1 MFSVSS
7 LIENRVNLSYYH
19 PRLLSS
25 LVLIDPVI
33 HDPGSS
39 APADDRASSSGAQK
53 STFRRD
59 RWSSR
64 AEAKASFL
72 KSKFY
77 QVWDPR
83 VLDLLVT
90 HGLRKLPTA
99 IYPQDSDASDYSEAD
114 DAPVTLTTTKHQEV
128 FTFLRPKFEGVDARG
143 MRVPNRQTH
152 PDLDLHAQDTDP
164 FYRSE
169 PPRTFYNLEH
179 LRPSILYIFGGQSPL
194 SQPDWRKAKMERT
207 GTGVGGSG
215 GADEGKVKGKVFE
228 DVGHLLPMEIPEECA
243 DASAEFLENDL
254 EQWREEKEAWKK
266 AWESKSK
273 LERSTVSEEWKRNI
287 GGDPRAKSSQKL

>member
-1 MFSVSS
+1 MGYS
-7 LIENRVNLSYYH
+7 VNLSYYH

-39 APADDRASSSGAQK
+39 FPGDDRASSSGTQK

-59 RWSSR
+59 KWPSR

-83 VLDLLVT
+83 VLDLLVRYS
-90 HGLRKLPTA
+90 LRELPTA
-99 IYPQDSDASDYSEAD
+99 LYPKDSDDSGTAD
-114 DAPVTLTTTKHQEV
+114 DSELHDGPVTLTTSKHQEV

-143 MRVPNRQTH
+143 NKMPNRQTH
-152 PDLDLHAQDTDP
+152 PDLDLDLDAGHQYH
-164 FYRSE
+164 FYRAE
-169 PPRTFYNLEH
+169 PPRTFQNLQY
-179 LRPSILYIFGGQSPL
+179 LRPSALYIFGGQSSL

-215 GADEGKVKGKVFE
+215 GAEEGKVKERVFE
-228 DVGHLLPMEIPEECA
+228 DVGHLLPMEIPMECA
-243 DASAEFLENDL
+243 DAAADFLPKDL
-254 EQWREEKEAWKK
+254 EQWRKDEEAWKK

-273 LERSTVSEEWKRNI
+273 LERTTVSEEWKRNI